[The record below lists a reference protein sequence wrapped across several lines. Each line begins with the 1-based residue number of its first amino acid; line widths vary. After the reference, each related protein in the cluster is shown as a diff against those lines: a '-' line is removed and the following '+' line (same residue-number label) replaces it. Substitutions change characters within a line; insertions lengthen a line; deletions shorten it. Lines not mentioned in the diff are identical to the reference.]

1 MDAEQLARIQF
12 AVTVGFHFFFPSI
25 SIGMAALVALLETL
39 RARDFRGRGEVY
51 DRAAAFWTRIFA
63 LTFAIGVATGIVMEF
78 QFGTNWAAYSTFVGD
93 IFGAPLAAEGILAFF
108 LESTFLGVLLFG
120 RGRLR
125 AGVGWLAA
133 LMVCLGTLLSA
144 VWIIIANSWMQT
156 PAGYEIIDG
165 RARMTDFLAAAL
177 NPSTVPRYLHTV
189 AAAMT
194 AGAFIALGVSA
205 WYVLKRKHLAVAR
218 AVLPVALV
226 TAFLGSAGM
235 FATGDMSS
243 KQVAVTQPAKFA
255 GIMAIYSTASGVP
268 LTIWSL
274 PPSQDPSSA
283 PQGPELQVARLLSFM
298 TFGDWNAPIQGLE
311 EFPKQDWPPIAM
323 SFLSYHN
330 MVLLG
335 TLMLLVMAVGAYYLW
350 QRSIYRRPFWLRAAV
365 IATPLPIV
373 AIQLGWATAEIGR
386 QPWIVYDVMRTADGV
401 SRVVPAEQVA
411 LSLGLLVGLYV
422 LVGGLWLYLVR
433 KELGH
438 GPAPSPDAE
447 DSDEALDELPRR
459 TPALRPGTTAA

>member
-25 SIGMAALVALLETL
+25 SIGLAALVALLETL
-39 RARDFRGRGEVY
+39 RAGNFRGRGEVY

-63 LTFAIGVATGIVMEF
+63 LTFAIGVASGIVMEF

-120 RGRLR
+120 RGRLSSR
-125 AGVGWLAA
+125 VRWFAA

-165 RARMTDFLAAAL
+165 RARMTDFFAAAL

-189 AAAMT
+189 AAALT

-226 TAFLGSAGM
+226 TAFLAPPGCSPP
-235 FATGDMSS
+235 AT
-243 KQVAVTQPAKFA
+243 
-255 GIMAIYSTASGVP
+255 
-268 LTIWSL
+268 
-274 PPSQDPSSA
+274 
-283 PQGPELQVARLLSFM
+283 
-298 TFGDWNAPIQGLE
+298 
-311 EFPKQDWPPIAM
+311 
-323 SFLSYHN
+323 
-330 MVLLG
+330 
-335 TLMLLVMAVGAYYLW
+335 
-350 QRSIYRRPFWLRAAV
+350 
-365 IATPLPIV
+365 
-373 AIQLGWATAEIGR
+373 
-386 QPWIVYDVMRTADGV
+386 
-401 SRVVPAEQVA
+401 
-411 LSLGLLVGLYV
+411 
-422 LVGGLWLYLVR
+422 
-433 KELGH
+433 
-438 GPAPSPDAE
+438 
-447 DSDEALDELPRR
+447 
-459 TPALRPGTTAA
+459 